1 MLVTLIRWMLKGKR
15 HREGGT
21 SCKTDFN
28 FSGLSW
34 SWFPAFSQWRQ
45 FSWSPSSSSLKPWL
59 ASFSQICVTG
69 DLNLFVVAIFF
80 RHIFLPNLIS
90 WSILCERHF
99 RVVNF
104 GHDPGEQHCVHLHQ
118 PGGGDHLQDGQQPEP
133 GAHDQSFVLVFCF
146 GEECIIPAR
155 VGIVSLYWAG
165 IFISQSDIS

>member
-1 MLVTLIRWMLKGKR
+1 MILVPCLFTVKTILMIAFILKFETMAGKFQSNLC
-15 HREGGT
+15 HRRSE
-21 SCKTDFN
+21 
-28 FSGLSW
+28 
-34 SWFPAFSQWRQ
+34 P
-45 FSWSPSSSSLKPWL
+45 
-59 ASFSQICVTG
+59 
-69 DLNLFVVAIFF
+69 FF
-80 RHIFLPNLIS
+80 RFFPSYFLPNLIS

-155 VGIVSLYWAG
+155 VGIVSLY
-165 IFISQSDIS
+165 